1 MNGSTWELFDRV
13 AADYDEVVPYF
24 ASFGTAIMATID
36 PPPGCRFLDLGAG
49 RGALT
54 APALARGCE
63 VTAVDAAPGMVR
75 HLAATYPAAAV
86 YGMDAQALT
95 LADNSFDVVASSFVI
110 HVLDD
115 PAAGVAE
122 AYRVLK
128 PGGRFALTGGSAR
141 SKGGPAVSAADEL
154 GVRLNELFEEFAAYL
169 PPNGS
174 MGTPV
179 DAADLLDEA
188 GFVDL
193 REDFAE
199 VAIAFPDTETLWC
212 WSMTHGYRAF
222 IEDLPD
228 GRRAE
233 FHDRVLALRAKDL
246 ILRRVSAVWSGRK
259 PGIWRPRG

>member
-1 MNGSTWELFDRV
+1 MNGSAWELFDRV
-13 AADYDEVVPYF
+13 AADYDEVVPFF
-24 ASFGTAIMATID
+24 ASFGTAIIAAID

-54 APALARGCE
+54 APALARGCA

-75 HLAATYPAAAV
+75 YLTAAYPDAAV
-86 YGMDAQALT
+86 HVMDAQALT
-95 LADNSFDVVASSFVI
+95 LADDGFDVVASSFAI

-122 AYRVLK
+122 AFRVLK
-128 PGGRFALTGGSAR
+128 PGGRFAFTGGSAR
-141 SKGGPAVSAADEL
+141 SKGGPAVSGADEL
-154 GVRLNELFEEFAAYL
+154 GVRLNELFGEFAAHL

-179 DAADLLDEA
+179 DAADLLEGA

-199 VAIAFPDTETLWC
+199 VAIPFPDTETLWR

-222 IEDLPD
+222 IEDLPAD
-228 GRRAE
+228 RRAE

-246 ILRRVSAVWSGRK
+246 VLRRVTGVWSGRK
-259 PGIWRPRG
+259 PGFGAA

>member
-1 MNGSTWELFDRV
+1 MNGSAWELFDRV
-13 AADYDEVVPYF
+13 AADYDEVVPFF
-24 ASFGTAIMATID
+24 ASFGTAITVTID

-63 VTAVDAAPGMVR
+63 VTAVDAAPGMVQ
-75 HLAATYPAAAV
+75 HLAAAYPDAEV
-86 YGMDAQALT
+86 YIMDAQALT

-128 PGGRFALTGGSAR
+128 PGGRFAFTGGSAR
-141 SKGGPAVSAADEL
+141 SKGGPAAPAADEL
-154 GVRLNELFEEFAAYL
+154 GVRLNELFGEFAAYL

-199 VAIAFPDTETLWC
+199 VAIPFPDTEALWR

-228 GRRAE
+228 GRRAA

-246 ILRRVSAVWSGRK
+246 ILRRVSGVWSGRK
-259 PGIWRPRG
+259 PGIGEPRG